1 MKLLIQHE
9 RCIFY
14 GSRFRGVDTMIC
26 AATQKLPRFLL
37 FILGRIILIKFQ
49 MLPVTYCCPEEPHLR
64 QSGSLLFH
72 RKGS

>member
-1 MKLLIQHE
+1 
-9 RCIFY
+9 
-14 GSRFRGVDTMIC
+14 MIC